1 MGEAHQGAQD
11 PGHSG
16 VTGVSSALT
25 GGVLLKCALRA
36 HSPAFQLEVC
46 ELARECIPLAESVGA
61 HAALETEET
70 YVYLFSRESA
80 AVNAAV
86 LSRAAEQAANL
97 PSLEGAKIAS
107 AKLLPVFDRPGA
119 SRTVAAQFHYV
130 VEMDVVPEHEG
141 DLNAWYDKE
150 HMPGLAACPGTV
162 RARRFRN
169 PDGSPRY
176 HACYDLTRT
185 ETLASAPWL
194 AVRQTAWSDRVRP
207 HFRNTRRTMFKRLF
221 EHEL

>member
-1 MGEAHQGAQD
+1 MTA
-11 PGHSG
+11 
-16 VTGVSSALT
+16 ALT

-36 HSPAFQLEVC
+36 RSPALHLELG
-46 ELARECIPLAESVGA
+46 ELARDCVPLAESVAA
-61 HAALETEET
+61 HASLEAEET

-80 AVNAAV
+80 AVNSAV
-86 LSRAAEQAANL
+86 LSRAAEVAASL
-97 PSLEGAKIAS
+97 PALEGARIAA

-130 VEMDVVPEHEG
+130 VEMDVAPEHDA

-176 HACYDLTRT
+176 HSCYDLTRA
-185 ETLASAPWL
+185 ETLTTPPWL
-194 AVRQTAWSDRVRP
+194 AVRATAWSDRVRP
-207 HFRNTRRTMFKRLF
+207 TFRNLKKTMFKRLF
-221 EHEL
+221 ETAL

>member
-1 MGEAHQGAQD
+1 MTA
-11 PGHSG
+11 
-16 VTGVSSALT
+16 ALT

-36 HSPAFQLEVC
+36 RSPSLQLELG
-46 ELARECIPLAESVGA
+46 ELARECVPLAESVAA
-61 HAALETEET
+61 HAALELEET

-86 LSRAAEQAANL
+86 LARAAEEAASL
-97 PSLEGAKIAS
+97 PALEGASIAA

-130 VEMDVVPEHEG
+130 VEMDVASEHEA

-176 HACYDLTRT
+176 HSCYDLTRT
-185 ETLASAPWL
+185 ETLTSPPWI
-194 AVRQTAWSDRVRP
+194 AVRGTAWSSRVRP
-207 HFRNTRRTMFKRLF
+207 NFLNLKKTMFTRLF
-221 EHEL
+221 ESPL